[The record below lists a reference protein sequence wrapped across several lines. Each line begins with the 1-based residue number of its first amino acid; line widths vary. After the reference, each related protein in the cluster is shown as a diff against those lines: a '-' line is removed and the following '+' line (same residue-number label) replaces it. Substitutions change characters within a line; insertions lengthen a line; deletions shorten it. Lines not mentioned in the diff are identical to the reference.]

1 MVRLDLG
8 NNRLRKGGKEG
19 GGMREVK
26 KGRERKKER
35 RKKGKRGRR
44 ETKLDERNVVSAR
57 QTTREK
63 LVVGQLLIELSA
75 RPRGTP
81 ASSTIT

>member
-35 RKKGKRGRR
+35 RKKGRRGERRRRKEGRR
-44 ETKLDERNVVSAR
+44 EGMVPPPS
-57 QTTREK
+57 
-63 LVVGQLLIELSA
+63 
-75 RPRGTP
+75 
-81 ASSTIT
+81 

>member
-35 RKKGKRGRR
+35 RKKGRRGRR
-44 ETKLDERNVVSAR
+44 ERKEDAGDGWAERELRR
-57 QTTREK
+57 QF
-63 LVVGQLLIELSA
+63 IDM
-75 RPRGTP
+75 
-81 ASSTIT
+81 